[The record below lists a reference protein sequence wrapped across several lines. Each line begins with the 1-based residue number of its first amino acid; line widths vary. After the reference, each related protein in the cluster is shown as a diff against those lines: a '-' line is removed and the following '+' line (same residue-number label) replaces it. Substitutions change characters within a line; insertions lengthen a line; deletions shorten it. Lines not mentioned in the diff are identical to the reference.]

1 MRPFATLPG
10 YGDGPSTGEP
20 FLSPLVISILS
31 FIAFV
36 AASIFGVWLAKVLPE
51 GQMSDRNRDL
61 IKEARRM
68 LVALASL
75 TLGLII
81 ASATASFDQRSN
93 ELEDSASKIIALDS
107 TLAKYGPQAREG
119 REMLRGIV
127 KRGIERVEIAAEEGF
142 NTDKTRK
149 GIGINKLQLKL
160 LELSPQNERENWLR
174 STALGLTNDLG
185 SFRWLKYSGSDGR
198 IQWPF
203 LAILIFWLCG
213 VFVSY
218 GAVAPANAMAMGTM
232 TVVAL
237 AMAMAIHLT
246 LDLDTP
252 NRGMISMSAAPLKLA
267 FEQIG
272 PLEPPAITGP

>member
-1 MRPFATLPG
+1 
-10 YGDGPSTGEP
+10 
-20 FLSPLVISILS
+20 LSPLIVSIIA
-31 FIAFV
+31 FIAFM
-36 AASIFGVWLAKVLPE
+36 AASLFGLWLAKALPE

-81 ASATASFDQRSN
+81 AAATASFDQRSN

-107 TLAKYGPQAREG
+107 TLAKYGARAQEG
-119 REMLRGIV
+119 REMLRSIV
-127 KRGIERVEIAAEEGF
+127 KRGIERLEVAAQEGF

-149 GIGINKLQLKL
+149 GISINRLQLKL

-174 STALGLTNDLG
+174 STALSLTNELG

-203 LAILIFWLCG
+203 VAILIFWLCG
-213 VFVSY
+213 VFISY
-218 GAVAPANAMAMGTM
+218 GAVAPPNAMAIGTM

-237 AMAMAIHLT
+237 AMAMAIHLA

-252 NRGMISMSAAPLKLA
+252 NRGLIEMSAAPLQLA
-267 FEQIG
+267 FDQIG
-272 PLEPPAITGP
+272 PIEPTVPGRP

>member
-1 MRPFATLPG
+1 LKPLII
-10 YGDGPSTGEP
+10 S
-20 FLSPLVISILS
+20 FLS
-31 FIAFV
+31 FV
-36 AASIFGVWLAKVLPE
+36 AFMASSYFGLWLARTLPE

-81 ASATASFDQRSN
+81 AAATASFDQRSN

-107 TLAKYGPQAREG
+107 TLAKYGSSAREG
-119 REMLRGIV
+119 RAMLRDLV

-142 NTDKTRK
+142 NTEKTKK

-160 LELSPQNERENWLR
+160 LELTPLNERETWLR
-174 STALGLTNDLG
+174 ATALGLTSDLG
-185 SFRWLKYSGSDGR
+185 GYRWLKYSGSDGR

-218 GAVAPANAMAMGTM
+218 GAVAPANAMAVGTM

-252 NRGMISMSAAPLKLA
+252 NRGLIQMSAAPLQLA
-267 FEQIG
+267 LDQIG
-272 PLEPPAITGP
+272 PLDLPAAPSRP

>member
-1 MRPFATLPG
+1 LK
-10 YGDGPSTGEP
+10 
-20 FLSPLVISILS
+20 PLVVSLLS
-31 FIAFV
+31 FILFM
-36 AASIFGVWLAKVLPE
+36 ASSFLGLWLARTLPE
-51 GQMSDRNRDL
+51 AQMSDRNRDL

-68 LVALASL
+68 LVALATL

-81 ASATASFDQRSN
+81 AAATASFDLRSN

-107 TLAKYGPQAREG
+107 TLAKYGPPAREG
-119 REMLRGIV
+119 RAMLRGIV
-127 KRGIERVEIAAEEGF
+127 KSGIERVEIAAQEGF

-149 GIGINKLQLKL
+149 GIGINRLQMKL
-160 LELSPQNERENWLR
+160 LELSPQNERESWLR

-185 SFRWLKYSGSDGR
+185 GFRWLKYSGADGR

-218 GAVAPANAMAMGTM
+218 GAVAPANAMAIGTM
-232 TVVAL
+232 TVVAM

-252 NRGMISMSAAPLKLA
+252 NRGLLQMSSAPLQLA
-267 FEQIG
+267 LEQIG
-272 PLEPPAITGP
+272 PLDPPLPARP

>member
-1 MRPFATLPG
+1 MK
-10 YGDGPSTGEP
+10 
-20 FLSPLVISILS
+20 PLLISILS

-36 AASIFGVWLAKVLPE
+36 ASSFFGLWLARVLPE
-51 GQMSDRNRDL
+51 SQMSDRNRDL

-107 TLAKYGPQAREG
+107 TLAKYGPQARES
-119 REMLRGIV
+119 REMLRGMV
-127 KRGIERVEIAAEEGF
+127 KRGIERVEVAAQEGF

-160 LELSPQNERENWLR
+160 LELSPQNERETWLR
-174 STALGLTNDLG
+174 STALSLTNDLG
-185 SFRWLKYSGSDGR
+185 AFRWLKYSGSDGR

-218 GAVAPANAMAMGTM
+218 GAVAPANGMAIGTM

-252 NRGMISMSAAPLKLA
+252 NRGLISMSAAPLQLA
-267 FEQIG
+267 FDQIG
-272 PLEPPAITGP
+272 PLDAVGAARP